1 MAAISRIDAKRRSF
15 PQNYKILFIHQ
26 NMYNGNLLVQC
37 PFCVFHSSTRLGEH
51 KIPAYVPNVQ
61 SYSVD

>member
-1 MAAISRIDAKRRSF
+1 MDKNSPRKFSTMLGFWVGFFISI
-15 PQNYKILFIHQ
+15 
-26 NMYNGNLLVQC
+26 
-37 PFCVFHSSTRLGEH
+37 RLGEH